1 MLTGPGTSLIL
12 KDLVKIAH
20 NFFLASSSPQVS
32 LNLILLKNFKNL
44 RSLTQYSC
52 KIKEQLR
59 RKKSQYLFCLT
70 TPFLDFTLSSKFDI
84 KGLSNLVEDNSLK
97 RKRALQPEYVLSI
110 WYSQYLL
117 PSQHCNLQEAYS
129 KVVFWEA
136 MVLVLHIYSYF
147 YWRIKYSKF
156 INGDVYGTSMEP
168 SCHTGSKSWDILGPS
183 AGRQLN
189 KFLKQLSN
197 TLNLLWQLS
206 QDLIVTV

>member
-1 MLTGPGTSLIL
+1 MLTGPGISLIL

-110 WYSQYLL
+110 WYSQYYYPANTVTYKRLTVKL
-117 PSQHCNLQEAYS
+117 YS
-129 KVVFWEA
+129 GKQWFLYCISIPIFTGGLNIPNSSTGMFMGPLWNPVVTPGPN
-136 MVLVLHIYSYF
+136 H
-147 YWRIKYSKF
+147 
-156 INGDVYGTSMEP
+156 GT
-168 SCHTGSKSWDILGPS
+168 
-183 AGRQLN
+183 
-189 KFLKQLSN
+189 F
-197 TLNLLWQLS
+197 
-206 QDLIVTV
+206 